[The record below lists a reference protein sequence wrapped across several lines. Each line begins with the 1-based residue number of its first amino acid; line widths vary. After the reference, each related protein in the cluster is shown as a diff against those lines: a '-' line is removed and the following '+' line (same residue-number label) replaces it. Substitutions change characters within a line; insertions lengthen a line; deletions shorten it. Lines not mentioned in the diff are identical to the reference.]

1 MPVMGK
7 NVGDGSG
14 RTSEENRKSFKTT
27 IGTGWDGIIR
37 LDESVSESGA
47 KRYRP
52 GASGESRPHT
62 HRFWRPVLC
71 R

>member
-37 LDESVSESGA
+37 LDESVSE
-47 KRYRP
+47 
-52 GASGESRPHT
+52 
-62 HRFWRPVLC
+62 
-71 R
+71 